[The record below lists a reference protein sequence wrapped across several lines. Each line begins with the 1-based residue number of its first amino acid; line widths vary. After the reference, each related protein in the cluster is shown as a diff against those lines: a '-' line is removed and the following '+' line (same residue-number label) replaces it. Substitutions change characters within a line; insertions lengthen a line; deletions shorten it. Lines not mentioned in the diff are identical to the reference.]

1 MTAPQEQ
8 MAYPPSMVGAEVD
21 SGSGIG
27 VGFSVAVGANIS
39 NCSPLGVSIG
49 FNSAGC
55 AVGMDVVFSWSGL
68 LSDVSVGA

>member
-27 VGFSVAVGANIS
+27 VGSSVAVGAS
-39 NCSPLGVSIG
+39 GCSPLGVSIG
-49 FNSAGC
+49 FDSAGC